1 MGRRIDVQTD
11 DVLELGGELVTCSPE
26 GPSVDMRVRHQETDD
41 EEEPVQ
47 RGADH
52 RRVA

>member
-1 MGRRIDVQTD
+1 MHDGQGAT
-11 DVLELGGELVTCSPE
+11 VTCSP
-26 GPSVDMRVRHQETDD
+26 GDPSVDMRVRQQETDD

-52 RRVA
+52 RGAA